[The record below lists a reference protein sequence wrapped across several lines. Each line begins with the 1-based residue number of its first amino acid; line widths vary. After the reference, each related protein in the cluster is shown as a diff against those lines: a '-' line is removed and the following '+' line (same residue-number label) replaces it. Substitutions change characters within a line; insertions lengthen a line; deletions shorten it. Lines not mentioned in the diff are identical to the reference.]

1 MGKIVCRGRMCKD
14 EETGAIFFLPD
25 PGCDPKSFA
34 QVNAGAKITGIAM
47 IDPAATPKQPEKT
60 KTKKK

>member
-25 PGCDPKSFA
+25 PECNPDDFVKLNDDA
-34 QVNAGAKITGIAM
+34 RITGISM
-47 IDPAATPKQPEKT
+47 VNPKVIPKKEK
-60 KTKKK
+60 KE